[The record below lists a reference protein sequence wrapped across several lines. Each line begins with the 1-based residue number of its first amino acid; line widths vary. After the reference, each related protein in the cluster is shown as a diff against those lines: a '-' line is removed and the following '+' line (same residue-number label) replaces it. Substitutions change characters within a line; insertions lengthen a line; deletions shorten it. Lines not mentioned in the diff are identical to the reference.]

1 MENDRDYN
9 ILQKNTDD
17 NIRFI
22 YSVFAMA
29 VDLCSHFIRQSS
41 VQLKLYWEI
50 VAISIFNYKIKTTSF
65 PSKWFLIAT
74 AEADFNLWITTY
86 SLKYVLH
93 IERLIMSPSKTQMY
107 ILHSVNY
114 I

>member
-1 MENDRDYN
+1 MSLSENLLIIFGVKVLMENDRDYN
-9 ILQKNTDD
+9 SLQENGNG

-29 VDLCSHFIRQSS
+29 VDLYSHFIWQSS

-65 PSKWFLIAT
+65 PSKCFLIAT
-74 AEADFNLWITTY
+74 AIY
-86 SLKYVLH
+86 G
-93 IERLIMSPSKTQMY
+93 
-107 ILHSVNY
+107 
-114 I
+114 